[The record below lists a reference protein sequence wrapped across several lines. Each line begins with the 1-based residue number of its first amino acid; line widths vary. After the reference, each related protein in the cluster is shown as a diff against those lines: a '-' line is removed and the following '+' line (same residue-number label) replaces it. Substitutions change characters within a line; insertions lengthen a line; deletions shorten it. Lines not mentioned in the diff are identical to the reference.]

1 MQSSANVPPSQ
12 QNQLPPFGR
21 ETNIP
26 PSFSASSNPN
36 QGAVNQRTGYES
48 SPFAQAFRPPQL
60 AGAGAGAGAYYP
72 NFIFP
77 TYGAP
82 APMYPPSLF
91 NAAYSG
97 FGYGQSPYF
106 SPPGQPSAYDARS
119 AAGAYNL
126 QPYQAQQ
133 PQLQQ
138 QAQQQLQ
145 PPHFTARHF
154 PYYNNNQALKIGDKK
169 SQ

>member
-1 MQSSANVPPSQ
+1 MQSSANAQPSQ

-21 ETNIP
+21 DNSIA
-26 PSFSASSNPN
+26 PSFGAGSSPN
-36 QGAVNQRTGYES
+36 QAAVNQRNGYES
-48 SPFAQAFRPPQL
+48 SPYAQGFRVPPL
-60 AGAGAGAGAYYP
+60 TGAGYYP
-72 NFIFP
+72 NFYVP
-77 TYGAP
+77 TYSAP
-82 APMYPPSLF
+82 APIAPMYQPSLF
-91 NAAYSG
+91 NAPAYNG

-106 SPPGQPSAYDARS
+106 SPTGQAAYDARS
-119 AAGAYNL
+119 AAGAYNM

-138 QAQQQLQ
+138 QPQPQQQ

-154 PYYNNNQALKIGDKK
+154 PYFRNDQPLKIGEKK